1 MTKKEAKESLVSA
14 LREQGVDY
22 THEGDVFEF
31 EGLVVRFDS
40 VYVVLRHGTGR
51 VYYPL
56 SELSHITI
64 MDDSLWVS
72 TTADY
77 NFSVIYF

>member
-31 EGLVVRFDS
+31 EGLLVRFDG
-40 VYVVLRHGTGR
+40 VYIVIRYDKVR

-64 MDDSLWVS
+64 MDGAVWVS
-72 TTADY
+72 TVEDY

>member
-14 LREQGVDY
+14 LREQGIDY
-22 THEGDVFEF
+22 SHEGDVVEF
-31 EGLVVRFDS
+31 EDLVVRFDS
-40 VYVVLRHGTGR
+40 VYIVLRHGKGR

-56 SELSHITI
+56 STLSHITI
-64 MDDSLWVS
+64 MEGAVWVS
-72 TTADY
+72 TTDDY

>member
-1 MTKKEAKESLVSA
+1 MTKKEAKERLLSA

-22 THEGDVFEF
+22 SNEGDVVEF
-31 EGLVVRFDS
+31 EGVVVRFDS
-40 VYVVLRHGTGR
+40 VYIVIRYGKGR

-64 MDDSLWVS
+64 MERGLWVS
-72 TTADY
+72 TIGDY

>member
-1 MTKKEAKESLVSA
+1 MTKNEAKESLFSA
-14 LREQGVDY
+14 LREQGIDY
-22 THEGDVFEF
+22 SHEGDIVEF
-31 EGLVVRFDS
+31 EGVVVRFDWS
-40 VYVVLRHGTGR
+40 YIVVRYGKGR

-64 MDDSLWVS
+64 MEGAVWVS
-72 TTADY
+72 TVGDY